1 MDREGNRASQEK
13 YLPIDINCIFYMERL
28 EVERIIK
35 DDIKKISTMHQ
46 LLFILTSSEE
56 YIEGYIANT

>member
-46 LLFILTSSEE
+46 LYLF
-56 YIEGYIANT
+56 